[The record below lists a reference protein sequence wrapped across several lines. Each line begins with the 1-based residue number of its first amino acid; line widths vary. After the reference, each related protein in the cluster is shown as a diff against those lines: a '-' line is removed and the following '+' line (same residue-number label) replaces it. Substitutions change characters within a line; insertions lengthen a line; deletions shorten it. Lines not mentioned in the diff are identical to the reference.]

1 MQIATIGALALY
13 AFVMSITPGPNN
25 MLLANAGLVF
35 GFRSTIPQ
43 IVGIP
48 TGVISQILLVTAGL
62 SSLFA
67 QFPSIQLA
75 LKVAGTCY
83 LLWLALKLWKADALA
98 QSPNATPI
106 SFSQAMLFQFIN
118 PKSWLIALTAVSAFL
133 QPEKAVLPQLLIICL
148 AFALIGTP
156 CMAVWSAMGSAL
168 RRHLSS
174 PTSLRRANRTLA
186 ALASATC
193 LMFWL

>member
-1 MQIATIGALALY
+1 MEFTTIGALALY

-43 IVGIP
+43 IV
-48 TGVISQILLVTAGL
+48 LVAAGL

-75 LKVAGTCY
+75 LKVAGTFY

-106 SFSQAMLFQFIN
+106 SFSQALLFQFIN

-174 PTSLRRANRTLA
+174 PTGLRRANRTLA

>member
-1 MQIATIGALALY
+1 M
-13 AFVMSITPGPNN
+13 
-25 MLLANAGLVF
+25 F

-48 TGVISQILLVTAGL
+48 TGVISQILLVAAGL

-75 LKVAGTCY
+75 LKVAGTFY

-106 SFSQAMLFQFIN
+106 SFSQALLFQFIN

-133 QPEKAVLPQLLIICL
+133 QPEKAVLRSPCIRLDARQAASGAAGRVQLDRQ
-148 AFALIGTP
+148 P
-156 CMAVWSAMGSAL
+156 SA
-168 RRHLSS
+168 
-174 PTSLRRANRTLA
+174 
-186 ALASATC
+186 
-193 LMFWL
+193 